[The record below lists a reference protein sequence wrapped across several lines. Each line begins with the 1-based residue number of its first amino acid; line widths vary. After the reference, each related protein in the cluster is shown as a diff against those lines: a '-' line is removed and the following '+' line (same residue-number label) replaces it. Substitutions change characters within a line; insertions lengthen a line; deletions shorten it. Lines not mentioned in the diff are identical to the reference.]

1 MNQIENYNIFQT
13 INYSDVTLVYN
24 IQFIYI
30 YTLLFP

>member
-13 INYSDVTLVYN
+13 INYFDVTLVYN